1 MRGRIRRRASA
12 AAVVGAFVVALASCS
27 GSGGDGVSANA
38 APRYE
43 DCYTPD
49 LLTSADVAGHRCT
62 WLHEALLLQERLD
75 RDMPLGETQWH
86 STHNSFNAAAYTGVG
101 YFDFNQ
107 QVSIRDQLTLGIR
120 KLELD
125 AHWYQSD
132 AAGTKAPVL
141 CHAQGADLFHLGCTS
156 KARPFA
162 DGVAEIVDF
171 LTSPG
176 SEDAVVIVG
185 VEDVLE
191 EPNAATGS
199 RPVPEAHDQVVAIFE
214 SLLGDELYRPAA
226 DGACHPLPLDLTK
239 NAVRAAGARVVLAS
253 GCGAGATWPTVFFD
267 ETGRKKG
274 NDGFTPYPDCESAYF
289 SADDYATKWARVWQ
303 DSTFLS
309 SLVDPD
315 VEPIDATTLAAMRG
329 CPLNEVALDQLRP
342 DDERATAMIWSWA
355 PGEPR
360 PADGARCAASA
371 ADGHFVPR
379 DCGVEQ
385 RVACRLGGEWR
396 ISQAVVSWAEADDAC
411 VAELGADAHLDTPV
425 SGYDN
430 ERLGDAKRGAAAPE
444 IWLGYRDAT
453 GRGTWEPARR

>member
-1 MRGRIRRRASA
+1 MRTKLTA
-12 AAVVGAFVVALASCS
+12 ALIGGILSLAACS
-27 GSGGDGVSANA
+27 GSNDGGGSATA

-43 DCYTPD
+43 DCYSAD
-49 LLTSADVAGHRCT
+49 ALTSPDVAGHRCT

-75 RDMPLGETQWH
+75 RNTPLGESQWH

-141 CHAQGADLFHLGCTS
+141 CHAQGADLFHVGCTS

-171 LTSPG
+171 LAAPEN
-176 SEDAVVIVG
+176 EDAVVIVG

-199 RPVPEAHDQVVAIFE
+199 RPVPEAHDEVVAIFE
-214 SLLGDELYRPAA
+214 SLLGDELYRPPA

-253 GCGAGATWPTVFFD
+253 GCGAGDAWPTAFFD

-289 SADDYATKWARVWQ
+289 SAEDYATKWTRVWQ

-315 VEPIDATTLAAMRG
+315 VKPIDAETLAAMRG

-342 DDERATAMIWSWA
+342 DDARATAMVWSWA

-360 PADGARCAASA
+360 PAGGARCASSA

-379 DCGVEQ
+379 DCAEEQ
-385 RVACRLGGEWR
+385 RAACRVGGEWR
-396 ISQAVVSWAEADDAC
+396 ITEAAVSWAQADDAC
-411 VAELGADAHLDTPV
+411 VSELGATAILATPT
-425 SGYDN
+425 SGFEN
-430 ERLGDAKRGAAAPE
+430 QRLGDEKRAAAASQV
-444 IWLGYRDAT
+444 WLGYRDAAGQ
-453 GRGTWEPARR
+453 GRWELARY